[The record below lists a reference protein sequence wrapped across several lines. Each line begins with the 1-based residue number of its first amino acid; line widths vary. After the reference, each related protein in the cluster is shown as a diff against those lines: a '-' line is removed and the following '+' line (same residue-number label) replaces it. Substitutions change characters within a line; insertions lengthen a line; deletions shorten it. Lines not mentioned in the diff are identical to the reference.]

1 MSREDAVLLEATRL
15 DPRAV
20 PVGPRKRL
28 SRLGVGAICVAL
40 LIALPILSVALSAL
54 QTRSDTWTHLLDTV
68 IAEYAWTTA
77 LLALGVAIGVVLLG
91 VGAAWLVA
99 NYRFPGHGWLQWA
112 LILPLAMPAYVIAY
126 AYTDWLQFSGPV
138 QTTLRAFTGWRAG
151 EYWFPDAR
159 SLPAAMALFA
169 FVLYPYVYLLVR
181 AALIEQSASAMEAAR
196 LMGFS
201 HFAAFVR
208 VALPLARPAIAAG
221 VALALMETL
230 ADFGAV
236 SYFGVQ
242 TLTAGIFRAWQ
253 SFGDRGA
260 AAQIAMLLLMFVA
273 VVIAIERTSRGRARF
288 QGAATPR
295 RLIPVTLTGWRAVAA
310 SLLCAVPF
318 ALGFAIPAALL
329 VRLATQTD
337 ESALGGRVWGVLVNT
352 VWLGAVAALLAV
364 ATALLLGY
372 AGRLS
377 KHRAV
382 DAAIRLAGLGYAIP
396 GAVIA
401 VGILL
406 PLAALDNLIAD
417 WLRERF
423 DVRVGLLLTGS
434 VVALLYAYLVRFLA
448 IALQTV
454 EAGLTRVTP
463 SMDDAAR
470 SLGLSARATLRRVHV
485 PMLSGSVLTA
495 ALLVFVDVMKELPAT
510 FALRPFNFDTL
521 AIAIYN
527 LAKDERLA
535 EAATPSL
542 VIVLVG
548 LVPLVMLSRRM
559 ALAERVR

>member
-1 MSREDAVLLEATRL
+1 MQLPSSSDGFAPNAGV
-15 DPRAV
+15 
-20 PVGPRKRL
+20 VGSHRRL
-28 SRLGVGAICVAL
+28 SRLGVGALCVAL
-40 LIALPILSVALSAL
+40 LVALPILSVALTAL
-54 QTRSDTWTHLLDTV
+54 RSKGDTWSHLLDTV
-68 IAEYAWTTA
+68 IVEYAWTTA
-77 LLALGVAIGVVLLG
+77 LLAGGVAIGVVLLG

-138 QTTLRAFTGWRAG
+138 QSALRAWTGWRAG

-181 AALIEQSASAMEAAR
+181 SALIEQSASAVEAAR
-196 LMGFS
+196 LMGLRP
-201 HFAAFVR
+201 FAAFTR

-253 SFGDRGA
+253 AFGDRGA
-260 AAQIAMLLLMFVA
+260 AAQIAMLLLIFVA
-273 VVIAIERTSRGRARF
+273 VVIAIERAGRGRARF
-288 QGAATPR
+288 QAAATPR
-295 RLIPVTLTGWRAVAA
+295 RLIPAQLSGWPALAAAV
-310 SLLCAVPF
+310 LCAVPF
-318 ALGFAIPAALL
+318 ALGFAIPAILL
-329 VRLATQTD
+329 ARLALQAEETM
-337 ESALGGRVWGVLVNT
+337 ALARLWGVLVNT
-352 VWLGAVAALLAV
+352 VWLGALAALLAV
-364 ATALLLGY
+364 AAALLLGY

-377 KHRAV
+377 KHRMV
-382 DAAIRLAGLGYAIP
+382 DVANRLAGLGYAIP

-406 PLAALDNLIAD
+406 PLAALDNFVAD
-417 WLRERF
+417 WLRETF
-423 DVRVGLLLTGS
+423 GIRVGLLLTGS
-434 VVALLYAYLVRFLA
+434 VFALLFAYLVRFLS

-485 PMLSGSVLTA
+485 PIMRGSVLTA
-495 ALLVFVDVMKELPAT
+495 SLLVFVDVMKELPAT

-521 AIAIYN
+521 AISIYN

-535 EAATPSL
+535 EAALPSL

-548 LVPLVMLSRRM
+548 LIPLVLVSRRM
-559 ALAERVR
+559 ALAERGR

>member
-1 MSREDAVLLEATRL
+1 M
-15 DPRAV
+15 
-20 PVGPRKRL
+20 
-28 SRLGVGAICVAL
+28 
-40 LIALPILSVALSAL
+40 ALSAL
-54 QTRSDTWTHLLDTV
+54 RSKSDTWTHLFDTV

-77 LLALGVAIGVVLLG
+77 LLGGGVAIGVILLG

-138 QTTLRAFTGWRAG
+138 QSWLRALTGWSAG

-181 AALIEQSASAMEAAR
+181 AALIEQSASAIEAAR
-196 LMGFS
+196 LMGLGP
-201 HFAAFVR
+201 FAAFVR

-260 AAQIAMLLLMFVA
+260 AAQIAMLLLIFVA
-273 VVIAIERTSRGRARF
+273 VVIAIERSGRGRARF
-288 QGAATPR
+288 QVAATPR
-295 RLIPVTLTGWRAVAA
+295 RLMPATLTGWRALAA
-310 SLLCAVPF
+310 SALCAVPF
-318 ALGFAIPAALL
+318 ALGFAIPAMLL
-329 VRLATQTD
+329 ARLAMQS
-337 ESALGGRVWGVLVNT
+337 EVSALGGRLMGVLANT

-364 ATALLLGY
+364 AMALLLGY

-382 DAAIRLAGLGYAIP
+382 DVANRLASLGYAIP

-401 VGILL
+401 VGVLV
-406 PLAALDNLIAD
+406 PLAAFDNLVAD
-417 WLRERF
+417 WARETF
-423 DVRVGLLLTGS
+423 GVRLGLLLTGS
-434 VVALLYAYLVRFLA
+434 VIALLYAYLVRFLS

-463 SMDDAAR
+463 SMDDASR

-485 PMLSGSVLTA
+485 PMLRGSVLTA
-495 ALLVFVDVMKELPAT
+495 GLLVFVDVMKELPAT

-521 AIAIYN
+521 AISIYN

-535 EAATPSL
+535 EAALPSL
-542 VIVLVG
+542 VIVAVG
-548 LVPLVMLSRRM
+548 LAPLILLSRRM
-559 ALAERVR
+559 ALAERTR